1 MKPFP
6 AELSNLMLG
15 SMTDEDR
22 GTLEDLGETVDFA
35 RGDFLFRVNGEV
47 PWVYFPHSGMLSV
60 VIRMKEGATVEAVTI
75 GKEGFTGPPII
86 AVEGVVG
93 NVDCVCQLPGSALR
107 VPTEEL
113 FELRRS
119 SPPLDELMN
128 RYAQVVFG
136 QLAQTAACNRLHSIE
151 ARTSRWLLLA
161 QDRVGSDV
169 VNLTQEFLA
178 EMLGVRRETVNL
190 SARMLQSAGLIDYRR
205 GEIHILDRDG
215 LESTACECYG
225 VIRGELERLFPD
237 L

>member
-1 MKPFP
+1 VKLFP
-6 AELSNLMLG
+6 PGDVNLMLEA
-15 SMTDEDR
+15 MKPDDR
-22 GTLEDLGETVDFA
+22 DALLDLSEAVDFE

-47 PWVYFPHSGMLSV
+47 PWIYFPTSGMLSV

-75 GKEGFTGPPII
+75 GKEGLTGPPII

-107 VPTEEL
+107 VPTERL

-119 SPPLDELMN
+119 SPPLDDLLN

-151 ARTSRWLLLA
+151 ARTSRWLLLS
-161 QDRVGSDV
+161 QDRVAADV
-169 VNLTQEFLA
+169 VHLTQEFLA

-190 SARMLQSAGLIDYRR
+190 SARMLQNAGLIEYHR
-205 GEIHILDRDG
+205 GEIRILDRDG
-215 LESTACECYG
+215 LESTACECYE
-225 VIRGELERLFPD
+225 VIRGEFERLFAPA
-237 L
+237 

>member
-1 MKPFP
+1 MRLFP
-6 AELSNLMLG
+6 PGEVNLMLEA
-15 SMTDEDR
+15 MEPEDR
-22 GTLEDLGETVDFA
+22 DVLTGIGDTVDFE

-47 PWVYFPHSGMLSV
+47 PWIYFPSSGMLSV

-93 NVDCVCQLPGSALR
+93 NVDCVCQLSGSALR
-107 VPTEEL
+107 VPTDKL

-119 SPPLDELMN
+119 SPALDDLLN

-151 ARTSRWLLLA
+151 ARTSRWLLLS
-161 QDRVGSDV
+161 QDRAASDV
-169 VNLTQEFLA
+169 VFLTQEFLA

-190 SARMLQSAGLIDYRR
+190 SARMLQSAGLIEYRR
-205 GEIHILDRDG
+205 GEIRILDREG

-225 VIRGELERLFPD
+225 VIRGEFERLFPN